1 MEDTMVTIEQ
11 AHETMLELYTGDL
24 EPHMR
29 QAFMNAS
36 LSKRVPLVCNSA
48 YAIALRPWRDKRLPD
63 VDYLDATLR
72 RASRNTGAVAYG
84 LMGSHLKTLY
94 HVEYAWETGMVD
106 LDYGDTLESQRAWRS
121 RMARIWGVGYKVA
134 SWALC
139 IYDPAGCL
147 LMPIDTVHC
156 DRLDID
162 QKYLRKTES
171 GFRLYEEMEDY
182 MHNECSVYPEYP
194 ITSVAAWLWFNHR
207 NVGATPHAGLSCRIG
222 A

>member
-1 MEDTMVTIEQ
+1 MVSIEQ
-11 AHETMLELYTGDL
+11 AHETMLELYTGEL
-24 EPHMR
+24 EPSMR
-29 QAFMNAS
+29 QALFNAS

-48 YAIALRPWRDKRLPD
+48 YAIALRPYRELDLPD
-63 VDYLDATLR
+63 PEYLNALLK
-72 RASRNTGAVAYG
+72 RANRHTGAIAYG
-84 LMGSHLKTLY
+84 LMESHLTTLY
-94 HVEYAWETGMVD
+94 HVARAWDDGSID
-106 LDYGDTLESQRAWRS
+106 LDYGNTLTSQRDWRH
-121 RMARIWGVGYKVA
+121 RVARIWGVGYKVA

-156 DRLDID
+156 DRLGIP
-162 QKYLRKTES
+162 QNLLRKTGS

-182 MHNECSVYPEYP
+182 MREECEVYPEYP
-194 ITSVAAWLWFNHR
+194 CTSVSAMHWFNHR